1 MKFDD
6 GISHDLQ
13 DRIDTVM
20 DILRNIR
27 KESKDWSEFQCRKK
41 DKTTLYRLKLI
52 VDTLEEI
59 RDDIPCTC
67 GEEESK

>member
-6 GISHDLQ
+6 RISHNLQ

-20 DILRNIR
+20 DNVRNIR
-27 KESKDWSEFQCRKK
+27 NESKLWDERHAKKK

-52 VDTLEEI
+52 ADTLEEI

-67 GEEESK
+67 EEESK